1 MLRHLAIIPDGN
13 RRYAKKSKIQIK
25 DTYESSIEKIF
36 DIVKWCVDAK
46 ISILTIWGFST
57 ENWKRSNLEKK
68 VLFRLFEKKAK
79 ELLLDKRFATEGIQ
93 IKIIGDKKQFSKKLQ
108 NLFCEIE
115 EKTSNNK
122 TLKLNILLNYGG
134 RKEILSA
141 INNLLKEGKK
151 KIDEKT
157 FKKYLW
163 LSEEPD
169 LIIRTSGEYRLS
181 GLLPF
186 QSVYSEL
193 YFEPKYFPEFEKKD
207 FNKAIRSFNTKSRR
221 FGK

>member
-1 MLRHLAIIPDGN
+1 MLKHLAIIPDGN
-13 RRYAKKSKIQIK
+13 RRYAKKSKIQIRDIYK
-25 DTYESSIEKIF
+25 SSIEKTF
-36 DIVKWCVDAK
+36 DMIKWCLEAK
-46 ISILTIWGFST
+46 ISVLTIWGFST
-57 ENWKRSNLEKK
+57 ENWKRSNSEKK
-68 VLFRLFEKKAK
+68 VLFRLFEEKST
-79 ELLLDKRFATEGIQ
+79 ELLLDERFATGGVQ

-115 EKTSNNK
+115 EKTKKNK
-122 TLKLNILLNYGG
+122 KLKLNLLLNYGG
-134 RKEILSA
+134 RDEILSA

-169 LIIRTSGEYRLS
+169 LIIRTSGECRLS

-207 FNKAIRSFNTKSRR
+207 FNKAIKNFNNQSRR

>member
-1 MLRHLAIIPDGN
+1 MLKHLAIIPDGN
-13 RRYAKKSKIQIK
+13 RRYAKKSKILIRDIYK
-25 DTYESSIEKIF
+25 SSIEKIF
-36 DIVKWCVDAK
+36 DMVKWSQDAK

-57 ENWKRSNLEKK
+57 ENWKRSSSEKK
-68 VLFRLFEKKAK
+68 ILFRLFEEKAT
-79 ELLLDKRFATEGIQ
+79 ELLLDKRLATGGIQ

-115 EKTSNNK
+115 EKTKKNK
-122 TLKLNILLNYGG
+122 KLKLNLLLNYGG
-134 RKEILSA
+134 RNEILSA

-169 LIIRTSGEYRLS
+169 LIIRTSGECRLS

-193 YFEPKYFPEFEKKD
+193 YFEPKYFPEFEKND
-207 FNKAIRSFNTKSRR
+207 FNKAIKSFNKESRR